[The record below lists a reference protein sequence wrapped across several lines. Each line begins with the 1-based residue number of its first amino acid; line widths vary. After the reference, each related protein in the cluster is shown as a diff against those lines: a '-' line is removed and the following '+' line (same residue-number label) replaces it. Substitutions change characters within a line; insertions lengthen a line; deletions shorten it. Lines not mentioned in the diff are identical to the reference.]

1 MGCSNLVGG
10 RKMNKTQKISLIVVV
25 AALLILLP
33 TSIVMGGSK
42 GALKGTVGSINGVV
56 EDEFSFT
63 LDTKYGEI
71 TVFAPAESY
80 PDLAEGMTVLVKGEW
95 ISEEEYRAEWVKQIG
110 SGQESEEQESE
121 EGEKTFKNAFC
132 TGAKESNH
140 PLADK
145 IYEKFDVGTEF
156 DSEIG
161 ADTINDWFCEGH
173 SFGQI
178 MLAFTTHFLNPDLDP
193 YNVLLMRKEAG
204 MGWGK
209 IWKEF
214 DMIGSEREGMPPGWI
229 HKPDKDI
236 PPGLQNKPSKP

>member
-10 RKMNKTQKISLIVVV
+10 IMNKTWKISLIMVV
-25 AALLILLP
+25 AALIILLP
-33 TSIVMGGSK
+33 ASIVMGGTK
-42 GALKGTVGSINGVV
+42 GALKGTVGLINDVV

-63 LDTKYGEI
+63 LESKYGEV
-71 TVFAPAESY
+71 TVFAPAEFF

-95 ISEEEYRAEWVKQIG
+95 LSEEEYQAEWVKQIG
-110 SGQESEEQESE
+110 SGKESEEDE
-121 EGEKTFKNAFC
+121 EGEEAFQNAFC
-132 TGAKESNH
+132 TGAKETNH
-140 PLADK
+140 PLVDK
-145 IYEKFDVGTEF
+145 IYEKYVVDGEF
-156 DSEIG
+156 ASEID
-161 ADTINDWFCEGH
+161 ADTINGWFCEGH

-178 MLAFTTHFLNPDLDP
+178 MLAFTTHFLNSDLDP
-193 YNVLLMRKEAG
+193 YDVLLMRKDGG

-214 DMIGSEREGMPPGWI
+214 DLIGSEREGLPPGWI